1 MKQEQER
8 ENFKK
13 VERILDLNK
22 KINSKENQ
30 KLINSM
36 YNINKE
42 VV

>member
-42 VV
+42 V

>member
-13 VERILDLNK
+13 VFEVLNLNK
-22 KINSKENQ
+22 KINSEQNQ
-30 KLINSM
+30 KMINAM

-42 VV
+42 V